1 MLKLYNSL
9 TNTKVELKPINSNRV
24 TIYSCGPTVYDHVH
38 VGNLRAFLLP
48 DLLQRVIRHV
58 EQHDVEWVMNITD
71 IDDKMI
77 AKSKQIYPDDEPMTA
92 LGRLADKYTDL
103 FTEDIEKV
111 GVKRGDISHL
121 PRATDFID
129 SMQKIILDLIEQG
142 LQREEGCLI
151 FIT

>member
-9 TNTKVELKPINSNRV
+9 TNTKVELKPINANRV

-103 FTEDIEKV
+103 FTEDIEK
-111 GVKRGDISHL
+111 
-121 PRATDFID
+121 P
-129 SMQKIILDLIEQG
+129 Q
-142 LQREEGCLI
+142 
-151 FIT
+151 